1 MSVFTTSPHLP
12 LSYFLFPISRFYPPR
27 PVLYTLCYGH
37 CIVPSFTSTPV
48 LSSRPLI
55 HITHHDHHQ
64 QSRIPCQSA
73 KHLPIIID
81 HHFLPFL
88 YLCLSTSISASFL
101 SFCTIILVFISTIH
115 FFFPIHHHRSSRE
128 SRTSCPCHVVLQRRT
143 SAWVAPLPTA
153 LFPSLIFQSTL
164 YPFISPLHCDVCN
177 ESNDQRRSHF
187 LFLFKKVSAF
197 VSVIISSGR

>member
-1 MSVFTTSPHLP
+1 MSVFTTSPHVP

-37 CIVPSFTSTPV
+37 CIVSSSFTSTPI
-48 LSSRPLI
+48 SSSHPLI

-81 HHFLPFL
+81 HHFLTFL
-88 YLCLSTSISASFL
+88 YLRPSIATSISASFL

-115 FFFPIHHHRSSRE
+115 FFLPFIIIDHPANPERAVRAMLFCSAG
-128 SRTSCPCHVVLQRRT
+128 RRPG
-143 SAWVAPLPTA
+143 WHLFPLP
-153 LFPSLIFQSTL
+153 F
-164 YPFISPLHCDVCN
+164 
-177 ESNDQRRSHF
+177 SHIPAYF
-187 LFLFKKVSAF
+187 LFFHCAF
-197 VSVIISSGR
+197 TL